1 MPQERRSSTRSLAR
15 ARAFTSITE
24 HRHTRAERFL
34 DEHGDQ
40 ARLPCSKPAVSRMM
54 RRRRGDP
61 RDGRKAMTSTNPSAT
76 NVPARGA
83 AGGAKRMTLASLIAL
98 LVSVGGNVLQW
109 RTANAEYEKIQQEQ
123 KEASTRSIQSWIE
136 QLQKFDTVEDRV
148 MVLSAAVSTSQYES
162 VRAWARDQMVRLEG
176 ELDERKKVAQAQVA
190 MTEAA
195 PPPATEPSSRPP
207 GTRSHPATPPQTAPA
222 GEPPALPPAAAP
234 VAARDADIQRVARK
248 NLERV
253 NLAETLLRAARA
265 DVRPAPVSTA
275 APSGQ

>member
-1 MPQERRSSTRSLAR
+1 
-15 ARAFTSITE
+15 
-24 HRHTRAERFL
+24 
-34 DEHGDQ
+34 
-40 ARLPCSKPAVSRMM
+40 
-54 RRRRGDP
+54 
-61 RDGRKAMTSTNPSAT
+61 MTSTNPSAT